1 MKSPAR
7 LATAAALGAV
17 TAAGAAAGGL
27 YYYVLRRSL
36 PRIRGDFTVDGLK
49 GPVEI
54 VRDRWGVPHIFAAD
68 ERDVL
73 FGLGFVHAQDRL
85 WQMDFYRRLF
95 SGTLAE
101 VVGEPG
107 IQIDRLMRRFGLRRF
122 AAAQLDQV
130 DAETMAAIEAYTAGV
145 NAFLG
150 TAGGRLPLEFLILRY
165 RPQPWAVADSVA
177 FGKFMGWMLASGWAT
192 QIARSELMAR
202 LGPEA
207 LSELEPLY
215 PEGGLLTVPP
225 GTEYRRGDA
234 QLLGQYQELAKL
246 AEPGG
251 GSNNWVVD
259 GEKSV
264 TGKPLL
270 ANDPHLTAQM
280 PSIWYEAHL
289 CADDIDVVGAS
300 IAGLP
305 TIIIGHNRRI
315 AWGVTNSMTGQQD
328 LYIEQVNPEKPDQY
342 KYKGRWR
349 KGELLRE
356 EIAVKGREPII
367 EEVLITS
374 HGPVISPAIEGETRV
389 LSVRGVPGESVN
401 LMRAGFRLIRAQNW
415 DEFRDALRDWSAPGQ
430 NFVYADVDGN
440 IGYQLAARLPV
451 RRKGRGLV
459 PVPGWTDEYDWDGY
473 VPFEGL
479 PSAFNPPTHFA
490 ATANNKTVGDDYP
503 HPIEGDWAD
512 EYRIGRIV
520 EMLRERD
527 KHAIADFQR
536 MHGDVYSTPG
546 REMAEFLGR
555 LQPEDEESR
564 RALEYVRDWDYH
576 LTPDSVAGT
585 IVEVF
590 FYHMYRNTFAPKLG
604 DALDRYMGQGVHYL
618 APVTGY
624 GHKVS
629 SHLARLLR
637 EAPADWFPSR
647 NGRRDSWEDVGLR
660 SLRDALDELRS
671 RLGPNMSR
679 WQWGR
684 VHTISF
690 PHMLGRGPL
699 ARLLSRGPYPMGG
712 DHNTVAQAAYD
723 PMAPYAAGLSVPSY
737 RQIVDLANLANSV
750 SMHTTGQS
758 GQPGNRHFADMI
770 GPWRR
775 VEYHPMLFERE
786 AILTQSEGTLVLRPR
801 GEGA

>member
-1 MKSPAR
+1 
-7 LATAAALGAV
+7 
-17 TAAGAAAGGL
+17 
-27 YYYVLRRSL
+27 
-36 PRIRGDFTVDGLK
+36 
-49 GPVEI
+49 
-54 VRDRWGVPHIFAAD
+54 
-68 ERDVL
+68 
-73 FGLGFVHAQDRL
+73 
-85 WQMDFYRRLF
+85 
-95 SGTLAE
+95 
-101 VVGEPG
+101 
-107 IQIDRLMRRFGLRRF
+107 
-122 AAAQLDQV
+122 
-130 DAETMAAIEAYTAGV
+130 
-145 NAFLG
+145 
-150 TAGGRLPLEFLILRY
+150 
-165 RPQPWAVADSVA
+165 
-177 FGKFMGWMLASGWAT
+177 
-192 QIARSELMAR
+192 
-202 LGPEA
+202 
-207 LSELEPLY
+207 
-215 PEGGLLTVPP
+215 
-225 GTEYRRGDA
+225 
-234 QLLGQYQELAKL
+234 
-246 AEPGG
+246 
-251 GSNNWVVD
+251 
-259 GEKSV
+259 
-264 TGKPLL
+264 
-270 ANDPHLTAQM
+270 
-280 PSIWYEAHL
+280 
-289 CADDIDVVGAS
+289 
-300 IAGLP
+300 
-305 TIIIGHNRRI
+305 
-315 AWGVTNSMTGQQD
+315 
-328 LYIEQVNPEKPDQY
+328 
-342 KYKGRWR
+342 
-349 KGELLRE
+349 
-356 EIAVKGREPII
+356 
-367 EEVLITS
+367 
-374 HGPVISPAIEGETRV
+374 
-389 LSVRGVPGESVN
+389 
-401 LMRAGFRLIRAQNW
+401 
-415 DEFRDALRDWSAPGQ
+415 
-430 NFVYADVDGN
+430 
-440 IGYQLAARLPV
+440 
-451 RRKGRGLV
+451 V

-546 REMAEFLGR
+546 REMSEFLGR
-555 LQPEDEESR
+555 LQPDDEESR
-564 RALEYVRDWDYH
+564 RALEYVRDWDYD

-604 DALDRYMGQGVHYL
+604 DAVERYMGQGVHYL

-647 NGRRDSWEDVGLR
+647 NGRRDGWEDVGLR
-660 SLRDALDELRS
+660 SLREALGELRS
-671 RLGPNMSR
+671 RLGPDMSR

-723 PMAPYAAGLSVPSY
+723 PVAPYAAGLSVPSY

-786 AILTQSEGTLVLRPR
+786 AILAQSEGTLVLKPR
-801 GEGA
+801 GEGP